1 MNYMFQAGFLG
12 TRAPFFMD
20 VVTLIVAALPLLIY
34 GAILLARKGYPKL
47 HMIAQNAIFVIS
59 LIVIAYFEIGVR
71 VGGGFDA
78 FVSDTGVSPTYA
90 LVVLV
95 VHIIIAVVT
104 LFYWSLTI
112 IGANMQYR
120 NKELPGR
127 YSLGHRV
134 LAIKATLGIILTSLS
149 GIWVYLLLFVY

>member
-1 MNYMFQAGFLG
+1 MEYMFQTGFLG

-20 VVTLIVAALPLLIY
+20 IVTLIVALLPFLIF

-47 HMIAQNAIFVIS
+47 HMIAQNIIFLVS
-59 LIVIAYFEIGVR
+59 LVVIAYFEVGVR

-78 FVSDTGVSPTYA
+78 FISDTGVSATYA

-95 VHIIIAVVT
+95 VHIVIAIVT
-104 LFYWSLTI
+104 LFYWSLTML
-112 IGANMQYR
+112 GANLQYR
-120 NKELPGR
+120 KKELPGR

-134 LAIKATLGIILTSLS
+134 VAVKATLGIILTSLS